1 MGATCDMRRDLPEVF
16 LHRFGLDEWHG
27 EARCDAARRADRAK
41 QIGAFVALVG
51 GLGWPCSPLRP
62 LPDKSVLLADPG
74 LVLEPDLDALAPCY
88 GPEMRRE
95 RAGEVYGMARP
106 LPSAHDCVVDA
117 DGAEVGR

>member
-1 MGATCDMRRDLPEVF
+1 MGAMRDMRRDFPEVF
-16 LHRFGLDEWHG
+16 LHRFGLDEGHG
-27 EARCDAARRADRAK
+27 KARGDTACQADPAK

-51 GLGWPCSPLRP
+51 GLGRPRSPLRP
-62 LPDKSVLLADPG
+62 LPDKSVLLTDPG

-95 RAGEVYGMARP
+95 RAGKVYGMARP